1 MIHSIYKKAVN
12 FTKYFDSYFMKLK
25 ENFLDFNEVYWLRK
39 NIPSTWHTTD
49 DIKKRNTTRK

>member
-1 MIHSIYKKAVN
+1 MIHSIYNKTVN

-25 ENFLDFNEVYWLRK
+25 ENFLDFKEVYWLSK